1 MAAQSTRQDA
11 VDVAPAQQE
20 ETKSKTRHAPLYRVL
35 IHNDDVTTMEFV
47 VHVLRSVFQKSEEES
62 IQIML
67 RAHHANIAHVTTLP
81 LEQAEFRVDQSH
93 SLARARKFPLKL
105 TYERED

>member
-1 MAAQSTRQDA
+1 MSEQAAVQ
-11 VDVAPAQQE
+11 VAPATTCE
-20 ETKSKTRHAPLYRVL
+20 HESKQKPRHAPMYRVF
-35 IHNDDVTTMEFV
+35 IHNDSVTPMDFV
-47 VHVLRSVFQKSEEES
+47 VHILRSNFQKPEEKA

-67 RAHHANIAHVTTLP
+67 KAHETNIAHVATLP

-105 TYERED
+105 TYEPED

>member
-1 MAAQSTRQDA
+1 MAAQSTADA
-11 VDVAPAQQE
+11 ATSVAPDRQN
-20 ETKSKTRHAPLYRVL
+20 ETKDKARHAPLYRVL

-47 VHVLRSVFQKSEEES
+47 LHILRTIFQKSNEDS
-62 IQIML
+62 IKIML
-67 RAHHANIAHVTTLP
+67 RAHHTGIAHVTTLP

-93 SLARARKFPLKL
+93 SLARAQKFPLKL

>member
-1 MAAQSTRQDA
+1 MSAKSAAQ
-11 VDVAPAQQE
+11 P
-20 ETKSKTRHAPLYRVL
+20 ETATTPESDTKQKTRHAPRYRVL

-47 VHVLRSVFQKSEEES
+47 VHVLRKIFQKNDEEA

-67 RAHHANIAHVTTLP
+67 RAHHSGLSLVDTLP

-93 SLARARKFPLKL
+93 SLARTQKFPLKL
-105 TYERED
+105 TYEPEE

>member
-1 MAAQSTRQDA
+1 MASEVETQELPGSTKQRESERK
-11 VDVAPAQQE
+11 P
-20 ETKSKTRHAPLYRVL
+20 RHAPMYRVF
-35 IHNDDVTTMEFV
+35 IHNDSVTPMDFV
-47 VHVLRSVFQKSEEES
+47 VHILRSNFQKPEEKA

-67 RAHHANIAHVTTLP
+67 KAHETNIAHVATLP

-105 TYERED
+105 TYEPED

>member
-1 MAAQSTRQDA
+1 MATKEAQRTKHKPAPDKDTKRQ
-11 VDVAPAQQE
+11 
-20 ETKSKTRHAPLYRVL
+20 TGFAPLYRVL
-35 IHNDDVTTMEFV
+35 IHNDDITTMDFV
-47 VHVLRSVFQKSEEES
+47 VHILRTQFQKTEEEA

-67 RAHHANIAHVTTLP
+67 RAHHTGISHVATLP

-105 TYERED
+105 TYEPET

>member
-1 MAAQSTRQDA
+1 MSQKAAVADVPVTTR
-11 VDVAPAQQE
+11 E
-20 ETKSKTRHAPLYRVL
+20 EESKQKPRHAPLYRVF
-35 IHNDDVTTMEFV
+35 IHNDDVTPMEFV
-47 VHVLRSVFQKSEEES
+47 VHILRTNFQKPEEDA

-67 RAHHANIAHVTTLP
+67 KAHHTNIAHVATLP

-105 TYERED
+105 TYEPEQ

>member
-1 MAAQSTRQDA
+1 MATKTTEVTPVPTKEQQSS
-11 VDVAPAQQE
+11 
-20 ETKSKTRHAPLYRVL
+20 SKPRHAPMYRVL

-47 VHVLRSVFQKSEEES
+47 VAVLRKVFSKSEEDA

-67 RAHHANIAHVTTLP
+67 TAHKTGIGHVATLP
-81 LEQAEFRVDQSH
+81 LEQAEFRVDQCH

-105 TYERED
+105 TYEPEN